1 MIAWISVLVV
11 TLMLGAAVLVLLFD
25 NLIAAIAASSVVS
38 LLLSLLY
45 VLLAAPDVALTE
57 AAVGAGLSGAVLALG
72 LRRLGLINLN
82 KGESDAVVRLP
93 APSRRAGRPAHGTG
107 GTFAAGR
114 NADDHRSREPRSRTG

>member
-1 MIAWISVLVV
+1 MIAWTSVLVV
-11 TLMLGAAVLVLLFD
+11 ALMLGAAVLVLLFD

-72 LRRLGLINLN
+72 LRRLRLINLN
-82 KGESDAVVRLP
+82 KGESDA
-93 APSRRAGRPAHGTG
+93 
-107 GTFAAGR
+107 
-114 NADDHRSREPRSRTG
+114 